1 MLIRSFFQEKLQLNH
16 GKHKQLTPQ
25 VLFATLTHD
34 DQIKFKPV
42 HWHCLVKHETVLLPL
57 KDDCHPGPAHIGKDH
72 FLIGNVNEGEI
83 IVIKTLDSFSFDAVQ
98 PIQVPFKKSVT
109 NSVQTL
115 IQQFFSDTDNEDPVG
130 RRKPQDKIPY
140 QTDLFSVHKFD

>member
-34 DQIKFKPV
+34 DQIKFKPA
-42 HWHCLVKHETVLLPL
+42 HCLVKHETALPSL
-57 KDDCHPGPAHIGKDH
+57 KDGCHPGPAHIGKDR
-72 FLIGNVNEGEI
+72 FLIGNDNEGEI

-98 PIQVPFKKSVT
+98 LIQVPFKKPIM
-109 NSVQTL
+109 NSVRTL
-115 IQQFFSDTDNEDPVG
+115 IQQFSSDTDNEDPVG
-130 RRKPQDKIPY
+130 RREPQDKIPY